1 MLSRQITIGQPILK
15 PCETLGG
22 KHVLGEERRN
32 SRPVL
37 AGWARILAL
46 YYWHKELVIRLL
58 VIQFRGNR
66 ASDFNFDF

>member
-1 MLSRQITIGQPILK
+1 MLSRQITIGQPTLK

-46 YYWHKELVIRLL
+46 YY
-58 VIQFRGNR
+58 
-66 ASDFNFDF
+66 